1 MENSNE
7 TRIMCIF
14 TLVRLNFYVKAIFVK
29 AIFVMLGRSESIF
42 LKHEK
47 VFDKVYEAFKLS
59 KDQYWEEVNFTEATL
74 QVG

>member
-1 MENSNE
+1 
-7 TRIMCIF
+7 
-14 TLVRLNFYVKAIFVK
+14 
-29 AIFVMLGRSESIF
+29 MLGRSESIF